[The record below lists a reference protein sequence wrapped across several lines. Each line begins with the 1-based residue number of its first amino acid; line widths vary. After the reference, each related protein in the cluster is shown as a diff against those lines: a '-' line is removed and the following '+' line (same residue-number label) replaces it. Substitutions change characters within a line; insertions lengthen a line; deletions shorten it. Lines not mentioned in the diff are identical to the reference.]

1 MDQQPYQQYQ
11 QYQQPPQSQAQTKG
25 QLAVARARNAQD
37 NVVLTITIIIF
48 CFFAA
53 SYFIYTTF
61 QEMSTDNAGH
71 HVELSFS
78 DGVIAVLLAIVF
90 MIMGL
95 GMLLGIGMFMVRMMR
110 QQMLGNALQ
119 VEYSAYAWL
128 RDWANQVSADLEMPQ
143 VEIFITQNPV
153 MNAYA
158 FGFARPYSIVLHSG
172 SIRYLTKDELK
183 VIVVHEMAH
192 IKYRHANANVY
203 LMPFLSIPIISVLGS
218 WISGFWHRRAEL
230 TADRLALMYLGDSEL
245 VKKSLIKVHVGPDAA
260 DSMNEVAR
268 QWMQYTAERPMNH
281 FAQTFSDHPFLVR
294 RLSQIDYWKGVV
306 EPQNQPQSVAPAA
319 AQTNVSEPAGSE
331 PATEPTTVEPTS
343 TKKSTR
349 RKSDDTSQ
357 NQDETAA

>member
-1 MDQQPYQQYQ
+1 MNQQPYQQYQ
-11 QYQQPPQSQAQTKG
+11 QYQQQPQPQTKG
-25 QLAVARARNAQD
+25 QIAVERARSTRD
-37 NVVLTITIIIF
+37 NVVLAITIVIF
-48 CFFAA
+48 CLFTTG
-53 SYFIYTTF
+53 YFIYSAF
-61 QEMSTDNAGH
+61 NRASLDNISRQ
-71 HVELSFS
+71 VDLSIGEGVVTVLVAIIS
-78 DGVIAVLLAIVF
+78 MVIAL
-90 MIMGL
+90 GL
-95 GMLLGIGMFMVRMMR
+95 MLGIGMFIVRMMR

-128 RDWANQVSADLEMPQ
+128 RDWANEVSADLEMPQ
-143 VEIFITQNPV
+143 VEIFITQNPM

-245 VKKSLIKVHVGPDAA
+245 VKKSLIRVHVGPDAA

-319 AQTNVSEPAGSE
+319 AQPNVSKPAGSE

>member
-71 HVELSFS
+71 HVELSLS

-128 RDWANQVSADLEMPQ
+128 AQSRN
-143 VEIFITQNPV
+143 
-153 MNAYA
+153 
-158 FGFARPYSIVLHSG
+158 
-172 SIRYLTKDELK
+172 
-183 VIVVHEMAH
+183 
-192 IKYRHANANVY
+192 HA
-203 LMPFLSIPIISVLGS
+203 
-218 WISGFWHRRAEL
+218 
-230 TADRLALMYLGDSEL
+230 
-245 VKKSLIKVHVGPDAA
+245 
-260 DSMNEVAR
+260 
-268 QWMQYTAERPMNH
+268 
-281 FAQTFSDHPFLVR
+281 
-294 RLSQIDYWKGVV
+294 
-306 EPQNQPQSVAPAA
+306 
-319 AQTNVSEPAGSE
+319 
-331 PATEPTTVEPTS
+331 
-343 TKKSTR
+343 
-349 RKSDDTSQ
+349 
-357 NQDETAA
+357 

>member
-1 MDQQPYQQYQ
+1 MNQQPYQQYQ
-11 QYQQPPQSQAQTKG
+11 QYQQQPQPQTKG
-25 QLAVARARNAQD
+25 QIAVERARSTRD
-37 NVVLTITIIIF
+37 NVVLAITIVIF
-48 CFFAA
+48 CLFTTG
-53 SYFIYTTF
+53 YFIYSAF
-61 QEMSTDNAGH
+61 NRASLDNISRQ
-71 HVELSFS
+71 VDLSIGE
-78 DGVIAVLLAIVF
+78 GVVTVLVAIISMIIAL
-90 MIMGL
+90 GL
-95 GMLLGIGMFMVRMMR
+95 MLGIGMFIVRMMR

-128 RDWANQVSADLEMPQ
+128 RDWANEVSADLEMPQ

-172 SIRYLTKDELK
+172 SIRYLTEDELK
-183 VIVVHEMAH
+183 VVVVHEMAH

-203 LMPFLSIPIISVLGS
+203 LMPFLAIPIINVVGS

-230 TADRLALMYLGDSEL
+230 TADRLALMYLGNSEL

-260 DSMNEVAR
+260 DSMNEIAR

-319 AQTNVSEPAGSE
+319 VQPNVSEPAELE
-331 PATEPTTVEPTS
+331 PATEPTTVEPNS

>member
-1 MDQQPYQQYQ
+1 MNQQPYQQYQ
-11 QYQQPPQSQAQTKG
+11 QYQQPPQPQTKG
-25 QLAVARARNAQD
+25 QIAVERARSTRD
-37 NVVLTITIIIF
+37 NVVLAITIVIF
-48 CFFAA
+48 CLFTTG
-53 SYFIYTTF
+53 YFIYSAF
-61 QEMSTDNAGH
+61 NRVSLGNISHQVD
-71 HVELSFS
+71 LSIGE
-78 DGVIAVLLAIVF
+78 GVVTVLVAIISMIIAL
-90 MIMGL
+90 GL
-95 GMLLGIGMFMVRMMR
+95 MLGIGMFIVRMMR

-172 SIRYLTKDELK
+172 SIRYLTEDELK
-183 VIVVHEMAH
+183 VVVVHEMAH

-294 RLSQIDYWKGVV
+294 RLSQIDYWKGAV
-306 EPQNQPQSVAPAA
+306 EPQVQPQNVASVTAES
-319 AQTNVSEPAGSE
+319 NVSEPAESE

-349 RKSDDTSQ
+349 RKSGDTSQ

>member
-1 MDQQPYQQYQ
+1 MNQQPYQQYQ
-11 QYQQPPQSQAQTKG
+11 QYQQQQPQTKG
-25 QLAVARARNAQD
+25 QIAVERARSTRD
-37 NVVLTITIIIF
+37 NVVLAITIVIF
-48 CFFAA
+48 CLFTTG
-53 SYFIYTTF
+53 YFIYSAF
-61 QEMSTDNAGH
+61 NRASLDNISRQ
-71 HVELSFS
+71 VDLSIGE
-78 DGVIAVLLAIVF
+78 GVVTVLVAIISMIIAL
-90 MIMGL
+90 GL
-95 GMLLGIGMFMVRMMR
+95 MLGIGMFIVRMMR

-128 RDWANQVSADLEMPQ
+128 RDWANEVSADLEMPQ

-172 SIRYLTKDELK
+172 SIRYLTEDELK
-183 VIVVHEMAH
+183 VVVVHEMAH

-203 LMPFLSIPIISVLGS
+203 LMPFLAIPIINVVGS

-306 EPQNQPQSVAPAA
+306 EPQNQSQSVASAA
-319 AQTNVSEPAGSE
+319 AQPNVSEPAELE
-331 PATEPTTVEPTS
+331 PATEPTTVEPNS

>member
-1 MDQQPYQQYQ
+1 MNQQPYQQYQ
-11 QYQQPPQSQAQTKG
+11 QYQQQPQPQTKG
-25 QLAVARARNAQD
+25 QIAVERARSTRD
-37 NVVLTITIIIF
+37 NVVLAITIVIF
-48 CFFAA
+48 CLFTTG
-53 SYFIYTTF
+53 YFIYSAF
-61 QEMSTDNAGH
+61 NRASLDNISRQ
-71 HVELSFS
+71 VDLSIGEGVVTVLVAIIS
-78 DGVIAVLLAIVF
+78 MVIAL
-90 MIMGL
+90 GL
-95 GMLLGIGMFMVRMMR
+95 MLGIGMFIVRMMR

-128 RDWANQVSADLEMPQ
+128 RDWANEVSADLEMPQ

-172 SIRYLTKDELK
+172 SIRYLTEDELK
-183 VIVVHEMAH
+183 VVVVHEMAH

-319 AQTNVSEPAGSE
+319 AQPNVSEPAGSE
-331 PATEPTTVEPTS
+331 PATEPTIVEPTS

-349 RKSDDTSQ
+349 RKSGDTSQ
-357 NQDETAA
+357 NQDETTA

>member
-1 MDQQPYQQYQ
+1 MNQQPYQQYQ
-11 QYQQPPQSQAQTKG
+11 QYQQPPQPQTKG
-25 QLAVARARNAQD
+25 QIAVERARSTRD
-37 NVVLTITIIIF
+37 NVVLAITIVIF
-48 CFFAA
+48 CLFTTG
-53 SYFIYTTF
+53 YFIYSAF
-61 QEMSTDNAGH
+61 NRASLDNISRQ
-71 HVELSFS
+71 VDLSIGE
-78 DGVIAVLLAIVF
+78 GVVTVLVAIISMIIAL
-90 MIMGL
+90 GL
-95 GMLLGIGMFMVRMMR
+95 MLGIGMFIVRMMR

-128 RDWANQVSADLEMPQ
+128 RDWANEVSADLEMPQ

-319 AQTNVSEPAGSE
+319 VQSNVSELAESE
-331 PATEPTTVEPTS
+331 PTTEPTTVEPNS

>member
-1 MDQQPYQQYQ
+1 MNQQPYQQYQ
-11 QYQQPPQSQAQTKG
+11 QYQQQPQPQTKG
-25 QLAVARARNAQD
+25 QIAVERARSTRD
-37 NVVLTITIIIF
+37 NVVLAITIVIF
-48 CFFAA
+48 CLFTTG
-53 SYFIYTTF
+53 YFIYSAF
-61 QEMSTDNAGH
+61 NRASLDNISRQ
-71 HVELSFS
+71 VDLSIGEGVVTVLVAIIS
-78 DGVIAVLLAIVF
+78 MVIAL
-90 MIMGL
+90 GL
-95 GMLLGIGMFMVRMMR
+95 MLGIGMFIVRMMR

-128 RDWANQVSADLEMPQ
+128 RDWANEVSADLEMPQ

-172 SIRYLTKDELK
+172 SIRYLTEDELK
-183 VIVVHEMAH
+183 VVVVHEMAH

-319 AQTNVSEPAGSE
+319 VQPNVSEPAELE
-331 PATEPTTVEPTS
+331 PATEPTTVEPNS

-349 RKSDDTSQ
+349 RKSDGTSQ

>member
-1 MDQQPYQQYQ
+1 MNQQPYQQYQ
-11 QYQQPPQSQAQTKG
+11 QYQQQPQPQTKG
-25 QLAVARARNAQD
+25 QIAVERARSTRD
-37 NVVLTITIIIF
+37 NVVLAITIVIF
-48 CFFAA
+48 CLFTTG
-53 SYFIYTTF
+53 YFIYSAF
-61 QEMSTDNAGH
+61 NRASLDNISRQ
-71 HVELSFS
+71 VDLSIGEGVVTVLVAIIS
-78 DGVIAVLLAIVF
+78 MVIAL
-90 MIMGL
+90 GL
-95 GMLLGIGMFMVRMMR
+95 MLGIGMFIVRMMR

-128 RDWANQVSADLEMPQ
+128 RDWANEVSADLEMPQ

-172 SIRYLTKDELK
+172 SIRYLTEDELK
-183 VIVVHEMAH
+183 VVVVHEMAH

-203 LMPFLSIPIISVLGS
+203 LMPFLAIPIINVVGS

-319 AQTNVSEPAGSE
+319 VQPNVSEPAELE
-331 PATEPTTVEPTS
+331 PATEPTTVEPNS

-349 RKSDDTSQ
+349 RKSDGTSQ

>member
-1 MDQQPYQQYQ
+1 MNQQPYQQYQ
-11 QYQQPPQSQAQTKG
+11 QYQQPPQSQTKG
-25 QLAVARARNAQD
+25 QIAVERARSTRD
-37 NVVLTITIIIF
+37 NVVLAITIVIF
-48 CFFAA
+48 CLFTTG
-53 SYFIYTTF
+53 YFIYSAF
-61 QEMSTDNAGH
+61 NRASLDNISRQ
-71 HVELSFS
+71 VDLSIGE
-78 DGVIAVLLAIVF
+78 GVVTVLVAIISMIIAL
-90 MIMGL
+90 GL
-95 GMLLGIGMFMVRMMR
+95 MLGIGMFIVRMMR

-128 RDWANQVSADLEMPQ
+128 RDWVNQVSADLEMPQ

-172 SIRYLTKDELK
+172 SIRYLTEDELK
-183 VIVVHEMAH
+183 VVVVHEMAH

-319 AQTNVSEPAGSE
+319 AQPNVSEPAESE

>member
-1 MDQQPYQQYQ
+1 MNQQPYQQYQ
-11 QYQQPPQSQAQTKG
+11 QYQQPPQPQTKG
-25 QLAVARARNAQD
+25 QIAVERARSTRD
-37 NVVLTITIIIF
+37 NVVLAITIVIF
-48 CFFAA
+48 CLFTTG
-53 SYFIYTTF
+53 YFIYSAF
-61 QEMSTDNAGH
+61 NRASLDNISRQ
-71 HVELSFS
+71 VDLSIGEGVVTVLVAIIS
-78 DGVIAVLLAIVF
+78 MVIAL
-90 MIMGL
+90 GL
-95 GMLLGIGMFMVRMMR
+95 MLGIGMFIVRMMR

-172 SIRYLTKDELK
+172 SIRYLTEDELK
-183 VIVVHEMAH
+183 VVVVHEMAH

-319 AQTNVSEPAGSE
+319 AQPNVSEPAGSE

>member
-1 MDQQPYQQYQ
+1 
-11 QYQQPPQSQAQTKG
+11 
-25 QLAVARARNAQD
+25 
-37 NVVLTITIIIF
+37 
-48 CFFAA
+48 
-53 SYFIYTTF
+53 
-61 QEMSTDNAGH
+61 
-71 HVELSFS
+71 
-78 DGVIAVLLAIVF
+78 
-90 MIMGL
+90 
-95 GMLLGIGMFMVRMMR
+95 MFMVRMMH

-172 SIRYLTKDELK
+172 SIRYLTEDELK
-183 VIVVHEMAH
+183 VVVVHEMAH

-306 EPQNQPQSVAPAA
+306 EPQNQPQSVAPVA
-319 AQTNVSEPAGSE
+319 AQSNVSEPVESE
-331 PATEPTTVEPTS
+331 PATEPTTVESTS

>member
-1 MDQQPYQQYQ
+1 
-11 QYQQPPQSQAQTKG
+11 
-25 QLAVARARNAQD
+25 
-37 NVVLTITIIIF
+37 
-48 CFFAA
+48 
-53 SYFIYTTF
+53 
-61 QEMSTDNAGH
+61 
-71 HVELSFS
+71 
-78 DGVIAVLLAIVF
+78 
-90 MIMGL
+90 
-95 GMLLGIGMFMVRMMR
+95 
-110 QQMLGNALQ
+110 
-119 VEYSAYAWL
+119 
-128 RDWANQVSADLEMPQ
+128 MPQ

-306 EPQNQPQSVAPAA
+306 EPQVQPQNVASVTAESNISESAESESAA
-319 AQTNVSEPAGSE
+319 
-331 PATEPTTVEPTS
+331 EPTTVEPTS

-357 NQDETAA
+357 NQDETSA

>member
-1 MDQQPYQQYQ
+1 MNQQPYQQYQ
-11 QYQQPPQSQAQTKG
+11 QYQQPPQPQTKG
-25 QLAVARARNAQD
+25 QIAVERARSTRD
-37 NVVLTITIIIF
+37 NVVLAITIVIF
-48 CFFAA
+48 CLFTTG
-53 SYFIYTTF
+53 YFIYSAF
-61 QEMSTDNAGH
+61 NRVSLDNISH
-71 HVELSFS
+71 QVDLSIS
-78 DGVIAVLLAIVF
+78 EGVVTVLVAIISMIIAL
-90 MIMGL
+90 GL
-95 GMLLGIGMFMVRMMR
+95 MLGIGMFIVRMMR

-172 SIRYLTKDELK
+172 SIRYLTEDELK
-183 VIVVHEMAH
+183 VVVVHEMAH

-319 AQTNVSEPAGSE
+319 AQPNVSESAESE
-331 PATEPTTVEPTS
+331 PATEPTTVESTS

-349 RKSDDTSQ
+349 RKSDDASQ

>member
-1 MDQQPYQQYQ
+1 MNQQPYQQYQ
-11 QYQQPPQSQAQTKG
+11 QYQQQPQPQTKG
-25 QLAVARARNAQD
+25 QIAVERARSTRD
-37 NVVLTITIIIF
+37 NVVLAITIVIF
-48 CFFAA
+48 CLFTTG
-53 SYFIYTTF
+53 YFIYSAF
-61 QEMSTDNAGH
+61 NRASLDNISRQ
-71 HVELSFS
+71 VDLSIGEGVVTVLVAIIS
-78 DGVIAVLLAIVF
+78 MVIAL
-90 MIMGL
+90 GL
-95 GMLLGIGMFMVRMMR
+95 MLGIGMFIVRMMR

-128 RDWANQVSADLEMPQ
+128 RDWANEVSADLEMPQ

-172 SIRYLTKDELK
+172 SIRYLTEDELK

-306 EPQNQPQSVAPAA
+306 EPQNQPQSVAPSA
-319 AQTNVSEPAGSE
+319 AQSNVSEPAESE

>member
-1 MDQQPYQQYQ
+1 MNQQPYQQYQ
-11 QYQQPPQSQAQTKG
+11 QYQQQQPQTKG
-25 QLAVARARNAQD
+25 QIAVERARSTRD
-37 NVVLTITIIIF
+37 NVVLAITIVIF
-48 CFFAA
+48 CLFTTG
-53 SYFIYTTF
+53 YFIYSAF
-61 QEMSTDNAGH
+61 NRASLDNISRQ
-71 HVELSFS
+71 VDLSIGE
-78 DGVIAVLLAIVF
+78 GVVTVLVAIISMIIAL
-90 MIMGL
+90 GL
-95 GMLLGIGMFMVRMMR
+95 MLGIGMFIVRMMR

-172 SIRYLTKDELK
+172 SIRYLTEDELK
-183 VIVVHEMAH
+183 VVVVHEMAH

-203 LMPFLSIPIISVLGS
+203 LMPFLAIPIINVVGS

-306 EPQNQPQSVAPAA
+306 EPQVQPQNVAPVA
-319 AQTNVSEPAGSE
+319 AQPNVSEPAGSE

>member
-71 HVELSFS
+71 HVELSLS

-95 GMLLGIGMFMVRMMR
+95 GMLLGIGMFMVRMI
-110 QQMLGNALQ
+110 
-119 VEYSAYAWL
+119 
-128 RDWANQVSADLEMPQ
+128 
-143 VEIFITQNPV
+143 EIFITQNPV

-319 AQTNVSEPAGSE
+319 VQSNVSEPAESE
-331 PATEPTTVEPTS
+331 PATEPTTVEPNS

>member
-1 MDQQPYQQYQ
+1 MNQQPYQQYQ
-11 QYQQPPQSQAQTKG
+11 QYQQQQPQTKG
-25 QLAVARARNAQD
+25 QIAVERARSTRD
-37 NVVLTITIIIF
+37 NVVLAITIVIF
-48 CFFAA
+48 CLFTTG
-53 SYFIYTTF
+53 YFIYSAF
-61 QEMSTDNAGH
+61 NRASLDNISRQ
-71 HVELSFS
+71 VDLSIGEGVVTVLVAIIS
-78 DGVIAVLLAIVF
+78 MVIAL
-90 MIMGL
+90 GL
-95 GMLLGIGMFMVRMMR
+95 MLGIGMFIVRMMR

-128 RDWANQVSADLEMPQ
+128 RDWANEVSADLEMPQ

-172 SIRYLTKDELK
+172 SIRYLTEDELK
-183 VIVVHEMAH
+183 VVVVHEMAH

-203 LMPFLSIPIISVLGS
+203 LMPFLAIPIINVVGS

-260 DSMNEVAR
+260 DSMNEIAR

-294 RLSQIDYWKGVV
+294 RLRQIDYWKGVV

-319 AQTNVSEPAGSE
+319 VQPNVSEPAELE

>member
-192 IKYRHANANVY
+192 IKYRHANAN
-203 LMPFLSIPIISVLGS
+203 
-218 WISGFWHRRAEL
+218 AEL

-306 EPQNQPQSVAPAA
+306 EPQNQSQNVASAA
-319 AQTNVSEPAGSE
+319 VQPNVSEPAESE
-331 PATEPTTVEPTS
+331 PATEPTTVESTS

>member
-1 MDQQPYQQYQ
+1 MNQQPYQQYQ
-11 QYQQPPQSQAQTKG
+11 QYQQPPQPQTKG
-25 QLAVARARNAQD
+25 QIAVERARSTRD
-37 NVVLTITIIIF
+37 NVVLAITIVIF
-48 CFFAA
+48 CLFTTG
-53 SYFIYTTF
+53 YFIYSAF
-61 QEMSTDNAGH
+61 NRVSLDNISH
-71 HVELSFS
+71 QVDLSIGE
-78 DGVIAVLLAIVF
+78 GVVTVLVAIISMIIAL
-90 MIMGL
+90 GL
-95 GMLLGIGMFMVRMMR
+95 MLGIGMFIVRMMR

-172 SIRYLTKDELK
+172 SIRYLTEDELK
-183 VIVVHEMAH
+183 VVVVHEMAH

-319 AQTNVSEPAGSE
+319 AQPNVSESAESE
-331 PATEPTTVEPTS
+331 PATEPTTVESTS

-349 RKSDDTSQ
+349 RKSDDASQ

>member
-1 MDQQPYQQYQ
+1 MNQQPYQQYQ
-11 QYQQPPQSQAQTKG
+11 QYQQPPQSQTKG
-25 QLAVARARNAQD
+25 QIAVERARSTRD
-37 NVVLTITIIIF
+37 NVVLAITIVIF
-48 CFFAA
+48 CLFTTG
-53 SYFIYTTF
+53 YFIYSAF
-61 QEMSTDNAGH
+61 NRASLDNISRQ
-71 HVELSFS
+71 VDLSIGE
-78 DGVIAVLLAIVF
+78 GVVTVLVAIISMIIAL
-90 MIMGL
+90 GL
-95 GMLLGIGMFMVRMMR
+95 MLGIGMFIVRMMR

-128 RDWANQVSADLEMPQ
+128 RDWVNQVSADLEMPQ

-172 SIRYLTKDELK
+172 SIRYLTEDELK
-183 VIVVHEMAH
+183 VVVVHEMAH

-319 AQTNVSEPAGSE
+319 AQPNVSEPAESE

-343 TKKSTR
+343 AKKSTR

-357 NQDETAA
+357 NQDETTA

>member
-1 MDQQPYQQYQ
+1 MNQQPYQQYQ
-11 QYQQPPQSQAQTKG
+11 QYQQPPQPQTKG
-25 QLAVARARNAQD
+25 QIAVERARSTRD
-37 NVVLTITIIIF
+37 NVVLAITIVIF
-48 CFFAA
+48 CLFTTG
-53 SYFIYTTF
+53 YFIYSAF
-61 QEMSTDNAGH
+61 NRVSLDNISH
-71 HVELSFS
+71 QVDLSIGE
-78 DGVIAVLLAIVF
+78 GVVTVLVAIISMIIAL
-90 MIMGL
+90 GL
-95 GMLLGIGMFMVRMMR
+95 MLGIGMFIVRMMR

-172 SIRYLTKDELK
+172 SIRYLTEDELK
-183 VIVVHEMAH
+183 VVVVHEMAH

-203 LMPFLSIPIISVLGS
+203 LMPFLAIPIINVVGS

-319 AQTNVSEPAGSE
+319 AQPNVSEPAESE
-331 PATEPTTVEPTS
+331 PATEPTAVEPTS

>member
-1 MDQQPYQQYQ
+1 MNQQPYQQYQ
-11 QYQQPPQSQAQTKG
+11 QYQQQPQPQTKG
-25 QLAVARARNAQD
+25 QIAVERARSTRD
-37 NVVLTITIIIF
+37 NVVLAITIVIF
-48 CFFAA
+48 CLFTTG
-53 SYFIYTTF
+53 YFIYSAF
-61 QEMSTDNAGH
+61 NRASLDNISRQ
-71 HVELSFS
+71 VDLSIGEGVVTVLVAIIS
-78 DGVIAVLLAIVF
+78 MVIAL
-90 MIMGL
+90 GL
-95 GMLLGIGMFMVRMMR
+95 MLGIGMFIVRMMR

-128 RDWANQVSADLEMPQ
+128 RDWANEVSADLEMPQ

-172 SIRYLTKDELK
+172 SIRYLTEDELK

-319 AQTNVSEPAGSE
+319 VQPNVSEPAELE
-331 PATEPTTVEPTS
+331 PATEPTTVEPNS

-349 RKSDDTSQ
+349 RKSDGTSQ

>member
-1 MDQQPYQQYQ
+1 MNQQPYQQYQ
-11 QYQQPPQSQAQTKG
+11 QYQQQPQPQTKG
-25 QLAVARARNAQD
+25 QIAVERARSTRD
-37 NVVLTITIIIF
+37 NVVLAITIVIF
-48 CFFAA
+48 CLFTTG
-53 SYFIYTTF
+53 YFIYSAF
-61 QEMSTDNAGH
+61 NRASLDNISRQ
-71 HVELSFS
+71 VDLSIGEGVVTMLVAIIS
-78 DGVIAVLLAIVF
+78 MVIAL
-90 MIMGL
+90 GL
-95 GMLLGIGMFMVRMMR
+95 MLGVGMFIVRMMR

-128 RDWANQVSADLEMPQ
+128 RDWANEVSADLEMPQ

-203 LMPFLSIPIISVLGS
+203 LMPFLAIPIINVVGS

-306 EPQNQPQSVAPAA
+306 EPQVQSQNVASVTVEP
-319 AQTNVSEPAGSE
+319 NVSESAESESAAEPVAAE
-331 PATEPTTVEPTS
+331 PAPVKKTTC
-343 TKKSTR
+343 
-349 RKSDDTSQ
+349 RKPNDDNGQS
-357 NQDETAA
+357 QDETAA

>member
-1 MDQQPYQQYQ
+1 MNQQPYQQYQ
-11 QYQQPPQSQAQTKG
+11 QYQQQQPQTKG
-25 QLAVARARNAQD
+25 QIAVERARSTRD
-37 NVVLTITIIIF
+37 NVVLAITIVIF
-48 CFFAA
+48 CLFTTG
-53 SYFIYTTF
+53 YFIYSAF
-61 QEMSTDNAGH
+61 NRASLDNISRQ
-71 HVELSFS
+71 VDLSIGEGVVTVLVAIIS
-78 DGVIAVLLAIVF
+78 MVIAL
-90 MIMGL
+90 GL
-95 GMLLGIGMFMVRMMR
+95 MLGIGMFIVRMMR

-128 RDWANQVSADLEMPQ
+128 RDWANEVSADLEMPQ

-172 SIRYLTKDELK
+172 SIRYLTEDELK
-183 VIVVHEMAH
+183 VVVVHEMAH

-203 LMPFLSIPIISVLGS
+203 LMPFLAIPIINVVGS

-319 AQTNVSEPAGSE
+319 AQSNVSGPAESE

-349 RKSDDTSQ
+349 RKSNDDNGQS
-357 NQDETAA
+357 QDETAA

>member
-1 MDQQPYQQYQ
+1 MNQQPYQQYQ
-11 QYQQPPQSQAQTKG
+11 QYQQQPQPQTKG
-25 QLAVARARNAQD
+25 QIAVERARSTRD
-37 NVVLTITIIIF
+37 NVVLAITIVIF
-48 CFFAA
+48 CLFTTG
-53 SYFIYTTF
+53 YFIYSAF
-61 QEMSTDNAGH
+61 NRASLDNISRQ
-71 HVELSFS
+71 VDLSIGEGVVTVLVAIIS
-78 DGVIAVLLAIVF
+78 MVIAL
-90 MIMGL
+90 GL
-95 GMLLGIGMFMVRMMR
+95 MLGIGMFIVRMMR

-128 RDWANQVSADLEMPQ
+128 RDWANEVSADLEMPQ

-172 SIRYLTKDELK
+172 SIRYLTEDELK
-183 VIVVHEMAH
+183 VVVVHEMAH

-319 AQTNVSEPAGSE
+319 AQPNVSEPAESE

-343 TKKSTR
+343 AKKSTR

>member
-11 QYQQPPQSQAQTKG
+11 QYQQPLQSQAQTKG

-128 RDWANQVSADLEMPQ
+128 RDWANQVSADLGMPQ

-172 SIRYLTKDELK
+172 SIRYLTEDELK
-183 VIVVHEMAH
+183 VVVVHEMAH

-268 QWMQYTAERPMNH
+268 QWM
-281 FAQTFSDHPFLVR
+281 
-294 RLSQIDYWKGVV
+294 V
-306 EPQNQPQSVAPAA
+306 ESN
-319 AQTNVSEPAGSE
+319 
-331 PATEPTTVEPTS
+331 
-343 TKKSTR
+343 
-349 RKSDDTSQ
+349 
-357 NQDETAA
+357 